1 MLNNNDIT
9 NKIDK
14 LVLKFC
20 DTSVQCDSLKSLHD
34 CMESILDDGY
44 NVSLFFKEKNIT
56 FFFYLRVL
64 KNKKYSYCK
73 T

>member
-1 MLNNNDIT
+1 MLNNNDTT

-44 NVSLFFKEKNIT
+44 NVSLFFKKKNIL
-56 FFFYLRVL
+56 FIICVL